1 MTAIEETDATT
12 RAELMD
18 VYRSWWLHDARWYQG
33 VAKRFGP
40 AVATNDYTN
49 WWVWIVGPIAGGIIA
64 GVGYWYLFLRGREP
78 ATP

>member
-1 MTAIEETDATT
+1 MTTINDPDTTT

-40 AVATNDYTN
+40 AVANEINAEALRFVATS
-49 WWVWIVGPIAGGIIA
+49 VGRKVARQFGGKPA
-64 GVGYWYLFLRGREP
+64 RDVEELRQR
-78 ATP
+78 